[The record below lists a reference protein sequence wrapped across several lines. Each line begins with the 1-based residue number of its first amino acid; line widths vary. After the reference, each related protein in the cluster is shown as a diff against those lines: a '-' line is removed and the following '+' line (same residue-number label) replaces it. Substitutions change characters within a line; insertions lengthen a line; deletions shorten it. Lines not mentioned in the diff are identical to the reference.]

1 MSNIQYLIFSIQEVF
16 DNCQKLGSKYLVFW
30 LLWELVEKV
39 TSGGEGFFCVRQGR
53 EAMCRL
59 KKFKDSFNS
68 ILTKLTPVSKG
79 STLFKSTLSYLV
91 FAVRVQTLAQMV
103 NDIKK
108 NMSIGSI
115 GFYSPWQQFAAD
127 L

>member
-1 MSNIQYLIFSIQEVF
+1 M
-16 DNCQKLGSKYLVFW
+16 
-30 LLWELVEKV
+30 EKV

-59 KKFKDSFNS
+59 KEFKDSFNAIRKKMTS
-68 ILTKLTPVSKG
+68 VSKG
-79 STLFKSTLSYLV
+79 STLFKSALSYLV
-91 FAVRVQTLAQMV
+91 FADRVQTLAQMV

-108 NMSIGSI
+108 IMSIGFI
-115 GFYSPWQQFAAD
+115 DLYSPWQQFAVD

>member
-1 MSNIQYLIFSIQEVF
+1 M
-16 DNCQKLGSKYLVFW
+16 
-30 LLWELVEKV
+30 EKV

-59 KKFKDSFNS
+59 KKVKDSFNS
-68 ILTKLTPVSKG
+68 ILTKMTPVSKG
-79 STLFKSTLSYLV
+79 STLFKSALSYLG

-108 NMSIGSI
+108 NYVYRLYRLLFTVATICCRFISRGLVIKLNI
-115 GFYSPWQQFAAD
+115 C
-127 L
+127 

>member
-1 MSNIQYLIFSIQEVF
+1 M
-16 DNCQKLGSKYLVFW
+16 
-30 LLWELVEKV
+30 EKV

-68 ILTKLTPVSKG
+68 ILTKMTPVSKG
-79 STLFKSTLSYLV
+79 STLFKSALSYLV
-91 FAVRVQTLAQMV
+91 FADRVQTLAQMV

-108 NMSIGSI
+108 IMSIGFI

-127 L
+127 LKAEVWS

>member
-1 MSNIQYLIFSIQEVF
+1 MFNIYYFIFSIQEVF

-59 KKFKDSFNS
+59 KEFKDSFNAIRKKMTS
-68 ILTKLTPVSKG
+68 VSKG
-79 STLFKSTLSYLV
+79 STLFKSALSYLV
-91 FAVRVQTLAQMV
+91 FADRVQTLAQMV

-108 NMSIGSI
+108 IMSIGFI
-115 GFYSPWQQFAAD
+115 DLYSPWQQFAVD